1 MIFDDVA
8 EVMNKNPVRKIRRI
22 TGLNVSRIQSLRCGC
37 TFNLDY
43 SVVAALEKLG
53 YTVKLE
59 KKCTENQNAK

>member
-8 EVMNKNPVRKIRRI
+8 DVMNELSVRQIRKV

-59 KKCTENQNAK
+59 KKCTGNQNT

>member
-8 EVMNKNPVRKIRRI
+8 EVMKAKPVRQIRRM

-59 KKCTENQNAK
+59 KKCTGNQNT